1 VRIEPKDFQENAVLR
16 LTEEIELARHEIDL
30 GRPQAVVLS
39 SPTGSG
45 KTVIMTLLMER
56 LWAGHESIAADPK
69 AVFLWMSDSPE
80 LNIQS
85 KEKIE
90 AASDVFPQSRLVIID
105 TDFDQE
111 RLSPGHV
118 YFLNTQKLGV
128 SSLLTKPGDGRA
140 WTIWQTIENT
150 TKASPTHF
158 NLIVDEAHRGMGV
171 SARAE
176 ANARTLI
183 QRFIKG
189 APEVGLSPVLLVI
202 GMSAT
207 PERFQRVLEGAQ
219 RITRPVEV
227 KAEDV
232 RESGLIKDRI
242 ILDIAEDD
250 QPADWTLLRDAAL
263 RTAEYAEQWKRYCK
277 AQSIAPAIE
286 PVLVVQVGDGTQNTL
301 TRTDLPK
308 AVDVLERVFGHFA
321 DGELAHCFQ
330 EEGDITAS
338 GYAIRKIDASK
349 IQGDGSLRVVFFKMA
364 LTTGWDCPRAEVM
377 MSFRRAADHT
387 LIAQLVGRMVR
398 TPLARRVEDNE
409 FLGSVALF
417 LPHYDEDGLKAIVEK
432 LEDPD
437 TGSPV
442 KVERKADLALYARA
456 KDKDDLFDALAK
468 APTYVLDNTR
478 RQANTRRLLSLA
490 RNLTIDGV
498 DAEAWPDAKTLV
510 VETLKAE
517 SARLCKNPEFAARVS
532 GKAKINIKEFKV
544 EFGEL
549 HELKESRTIAVE
561 VTPENID
568 DLFSECETTF
578 GEGLKDEYWRRTH
591 DHANPDAA
599 KLELFCVSKDPE
611 AVRAVQDACGK
622 RIDELFERYRE
633 IIEDEDM
640 PSSRREQYARIGR
653 QGAEPRAETI
663 HAPELIEIRKETPLW
678 DNHLFVDDA
687 GKFGW
692 KPANQWEDQV
702 LREEMQG
709 KAFAGWLR
717 NIPKK
722 RWAVCVPYG
731 LGTPKPMYPDILV
744 FRRDRGKIKIDI
756 FDPHDDSRGD
766 AAEKAVGLANFA
778 RKHGAAFGRIELIR
792 VAKGRPERLR
802 LHQESVR
809 DKVMNVTDLKHLQ
822 ELYASLG

>member
-1 VRIEPKDFQENAVLR
+1 MRIEPKDFQNDAVLR
-16 LTEEIELARHEIDL
+16 LTAEILSARHEIDR

-56 LWAGHESIAADPK
+56 LWAGHESIAPDPD
-69 AVFLWMSDSPE
+69 AIFLWISDSPE

-90 AASDVFPQSRLVIID
+90 AASDIFPRSRLVVIEN
-105 TDFDQE
+105 DFNQE
-111 RLSPGHV
+111 QLTPGYI

-128 SSLLTKPGDGRA
+128 SSLLTKTGDGRT

-150 TKASPTHF
+150 AKASPTHL
-158 NLIVDEAHRGMGV
+158 NLIVDEAHRGMGL
-171 SARAE
+171 SAKAE
-176 ANARTLI
+176 NNTRTLI

-189 APEVGLSPVLLVI
+189 APDVGISPVPLVI

-207 PERFQRVLEGAQ
+207 PERFHKVLEGAQ

-227 KAEDV
+227 SAEDV

-242 ILDIAEDD
+242 ILDIAEED
-250 QPADWTLLRDAAL
+250 QPADWTLLRDAAQ
-263 RTAEYAEQWKRYCK
+263 RTLQYAQEWKRYCK
-277 AQSIAPAIE
+277 TQGIAPPVE
-286 PVLVVQVGDGTQNTL
+286 PVLVVQVEDGTQTTL
-301 TRTDLPK
+301 TRTDLAK
-308 AVDVLERVFGHFA
+308 AVDVLEKVYGRFGE
-321 DGELAHCFQ
+321 GELAHCFQ
-330 EEGDITAS
+330 QEDDITAG
-338 GYAIRKIDASK
+338 GYKVRKIDASK
-349 IQGDGSLRVVFFKMA
+349 IQADAAVRVVFFKMA

-398 TPLARRVEDNE
+398 TPLARRVEEDE

-442 KVERKADLALYARA
+442 KVERKADLAIYGRA
-456 KDKDDLFDALAK
+456 KDKEDLFDALAK
-468 APTYVLDNTR
+468 IPTHVLDNTR

-490 RNLTIDGV
+490 RKLTMDGIDAG
-498 DAEAWPDAKTLV
+498 AWTEAKTLAV
-510 VETLKAE
+510 DRLKTE
-517 SARLCKNPEFAARVS
+517 SARLRKNPEFADKVS

-549 HELKESRTIAVE
+549 HELKVSRTIAVE
-561 VTPENID
+561 VTSENID
-568 DLFSECETTF
+568 DLFTRCETIL
-578 GEGLKDEYWRRTH
+578 GEGLKDEYWRRVH
-591 DHANPDAA
+591 DHDEPDQS
-599 KLELFCVSKDPE
+599 KLELFCILQDP
-611 AVRAVQDACGK
+611 ASVRAVQEECGK
-622 RIDELFERYRE
+622 RIDTLFEQYRDR
-633 IIEDEDM
+633 IEEE

-653 QGAEPRAETI
+653 QGAEPRAEKI
-663 HAPELIEIRKETPLW
+663 HPPEMIEIRKETPLW
-678 DNHLFVDDA
+678 SSHLFVNDS

-692 KPANQWEDQV
+692 KVNTWEDTV
-702 LREEMQG
+702 LRDEMKG
-709 KAFAGWLR
+709 KTFAGWLR
-717 NIPKK
+717 NIPRKH
-722 RWAVCVPYG
+722 WALCVPYG
-731 LGTPKPMYPDILV
+731 QGQARPMYPDLLV
-744 FRRDRGKIKIDI
+744 FRREGGKVKVDI
-756 FDPHDDSRGD
+756 LDPHDESRGD
-766 AAEKAVGLANFA
+766 AAEKAGGLADFA

-792 VAKGRPERLR
+792 IEKGQIQRLR

-809 DKVMNVTDLKHLQ
+809 DKVLKVTDLKHLA
-822 ELYASLG
+822 ELYEQHG